1 MPTYGELVQ
10 KYQKRQKAHIA
21 DSVAAGLSYAD
32 NLAVDLGL
40 MEESGLMDAV
50 SGALPFV
57 CIAVTEQMKVILGKK
72 TQKAGISDGVQRMLK
87 TGAAMSVGAIASVL
101 GGPAA
106 AVPAAAGARLLINH
120 YRSKAMLNLRIQ
132 ERTQRLQALR
142 QRRDQFS
149 AASEEGRI
157 ALPAGMEWIGE
168 E

>member
-1 MPTYGELVQ
+1 MPSFGELLQ

-21 DSVAAGLSYAD
+21 DSVTAGLSYAD

-50 SGALPFV
+50 SGAMPFV

-87 TGAAMSVGAIASVL
+87 TGAAMSVGAVAAAL
-101 GGPAA
+101 GGPVA
-106 AVPAAAGARLLINH
+106 AVPAAAGARLLMEH
-120 YRSKAMLNLRIQ
+120 YRSRSLLTLRIRDRT
-132 ERTQRLQALR
+132 ERLRALR
-142 QRRDQFS
+142 TRREN
-149 AASEEGRI
+149 AALPIEEGLI
-157 ALPAGMEWIGE
+157 LPSGMEYIGE